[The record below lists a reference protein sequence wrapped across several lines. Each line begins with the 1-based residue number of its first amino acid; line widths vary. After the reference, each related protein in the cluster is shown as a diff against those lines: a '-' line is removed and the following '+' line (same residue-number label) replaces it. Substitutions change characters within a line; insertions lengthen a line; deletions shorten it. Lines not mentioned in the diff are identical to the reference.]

1 MCIWDSEKGCNI
13 RPPPRSITFILL
25 LAFFIT
31 IFFLLF
37 DFFVGQVQ
45 TEYASK
51 RPQLELWGLDSNHWL
66 GSVQHPRE
74 RDHSHLADAVSYQA
88 SKCNERRFSEISE
101 FDTIDISHIS
111 ETEKVDVYDIS
122 VSPQMELVR
131 LMERVEQFF
140 INDRR
145 MSSNN
150 FSDAPD
156 RISPD
161 YLAVMKAIST
171 ELLTNF
177 DGTLKPL
184 TCRQKLFYH
193 NRFKLIENKLERTRK
208 KALLICKNISG
219 MSVHD
224 DGIKDVALMR
234 EFILEQV
241 SFIYQ
246 FALRKKFSKIDGM
259 PPKSIHPLY
268 WILAWIYTIGVFL
281 FVLYWVFSWGLKNNG
296 STLNSWGIGCIV
308 AIVQK
313 LFVADLAKVCIMS
326 VFALM
331 SVKPQLRVIKNVI
344 NDRALALIQDS
355 IDIIDDV
362 SVVQHFSSACR
373 ASRMRGLN
381 KLPSSVILQ
390 SMTDADVERCKE
402 HKDFSLGRIIF
413 YIIMVAAAIGFMSEL
428 FLDQFLSCTIST
440 AWLAF
445 VLLNV
450 VLFSVSPIILIVFYT
465 SMGAHICYR
474 VGLFVPSVKRVRE
487 RKLMREKAHK
497 DSFQRRKSAKVVD
510 ESDTNIIHELTRRMN
525 IFIGHITRY
534 IGYIS
539 LIVSSEG
546 GEIKR
551 EEMRYQMLLWCGMN
565 KASINHGYVATSF
578 EIKHRYRTSTVFY
591 NGMNVGCNSSR
602 NCIPPFILN
611 MRQNGSMFD
620 QDDKCMII
628 AAASASL
635 SKTSSTSQML
645 LNANLTIWGSEGTS
659 DTSPFLPKFITDPHV
674 ALKRMLKRHLHG
686 ADIYDYD
693 MGTSAIDNDGVLNA
707 LIFKSELVDMLSWV
721 WDIFY
726 PGGVELTAELKSEVN
741 SLFLKW
747 YHSPDRLEMMGVWG
761 VPFSVFSVW
770 FLAIVE
776 NIQYRRNI

>member
-1 MCIWDSEKGCNI
+1 M
-13 RPPPRSITFILL
+13 
-25 LAFFIT
+25 
-31 IFFLLF
+31 
-37 DFFVGQVQ
+37 
-45 TEYASK
+45 
-51 RPQLELWGLDSNHWL
+51 WGLDSDHWL

-101 FDTIDISHIS
+101 FDTIDMSHAS
-111 ETEKVDVYDIS
+111 DTEKIDVYDTL
-122 VSPQMELVR
+122 VSPQMELIR
-131 LMERVEQFF
+131 LMERVEQFY

-150 FSDAPD
+150 FSEAAE
-156 RISPD
+156 SVSSD
-161 YLAVMKAIST
+161 YLAVMKAISS

-177 DGTLKPL
+177 DGSLKPL
-184 TCRQKLFYH
+184 TCRQKLFYK
-193 NRFKLIENKLERTRK
+193 NRFKLIENKLDKTRK
-208 KALLICKNISG
+208 KAAGICSTISG

-224 DGIKDVALMR
+224 DGVKDVALMR

-241 SFIYQ
+241 NFVYQ
-246 FALRKKFSKIDGM
+246 FALRRQFNKIDGM
-259 PPKSIHPLY
+259 PPKLIYPIF
-268 WILAWIYTIGVFL
+268 WALAWLYIIGVFL

-296 STLNSWGIGCIV
+296 STLNSWGLGCIV

-326 VFALM
+326 VFAIM
-331 SVKPQLRVIKNVI
+331 SVKPQLRVIKTVI

-355 IDIIDDV
+355 IETIGDISI
-362 SVVQHFSSACR
+362 VQHFSAACR
-373 ASRMRGLN
+373 ASRLRGLN

-413 YIIMVAAAIGFMSEL
+413 YIIMVSAAIGFMSEL

-440 AWLAF
+440 VWLAF

-450 VLFSVSPIILIVFYT
+450 TLFSVSPVILIVIYST
-465 SMGAHICYR
+465 MGALLVYR
-474 VGLFVPSVKRVRE
+474 IGLFVPSVKRVRQ
-487 RKLMREKAHK
+487 RRLIREKAHK
-497 DSFQRRKSAKVVD
+497 ESFLKKTRARVDD
-510 ESDTNIIHELTRRMN
+510 ESNTNIIHECVRRMK
-525 IFIGHITRY
+525 IFVGHITRY

-539 LIVSSEG
+539 VTVSSEG

-551 EEMRYQMLLWCGMN
+551 EELSYQMLLWCSMN

-578 EIKHRYRTSTVFY
+578 EMKHRFRTSTVFY
-591 NGMNVGCNSSR
+591 NGMNISHHSPRG
-602 NCIPPFILN
+602 CIPPIILN

-620 QDDKCMII
+620 KDEKCIII
-628 AAASASL
+628 ATASASL
-635 SKTSSTSQML
+635 SKKSSTSQML
-645 LNANLTIWGSEGTS
+645 LNPNLTFWGNEGAT
-659 DTSPFLPKFITDPHV
+659 DTSPFLPKFITDPNV

-686 ADIYDYD
+686 SDNYDD
-693 MGTSAIDNDGVLNA
+693 NAGTSVIDHHGVLNA

-726 PGGVELTAELKSEVN
+726 PGGIELTSELKSEVN

-747 YHSPDRLEMMGVWG
+747 YHSPERLEMMGVWG

-770 FLAIVE
+770 FLTTVE